1 MIEQIHLAI
10 QYLATAAISFVDK
23 KEDDSH
29 TNLGFS
35 IETKTMST
43 RALSENGES
52 LSFSYTHFGLIWK
65 GIDEEKSISLDGKTH
80 AQIIQW
86 LEKTTAHLSKTYHY
100 DLHYDLPYTIHNEYT
115 FYRKDQDLLNELSQ
129 LRILAQDVFERF
141 LIDQALVSEI
151 RVWPHHFD
159 TGGFVTLENGIGVGF
174 GLGIPDTVHD
184 DYYFYIGGYQGHD
197 AIDPK
202 DFSSL
207 TNGHWV
213 NTGFKGGVLSVVG
226 TDKHKSLTFLNQA
239 IANYK
244 K

>member
-10 QYLATAAISFVDK
+10 QYLATAAISFIDK

-35 IETKTMST
+35 IASKTMST
-43 RALSENGES
+43 RPLSEKGES
-52 LSFSYTHFGLIWK
+52 LSFSYDHFALTWKNTH
-65 GIDEEKSISLDGKTH
+65 EEKSISLDGKTH
-80 AQIIQW
+80 LQILQW

-100 DLHYDLPYTIHNEYT
+100 DLHYDLPYSIDHNYT
-115 FYRKDQDLLNELSQ
+115 YYRKDQNRLNELSQ
-129 LRILAQDVFERF
+129 LRTLAQDTFENF
-141 LIDQALVSEI
+141 LDDQVLVSEI

-159 TGGFVTLENGIGVGF
+159 TGGFVILENGIGVGF
-174 GLGIPDTVHD
+174 GLGIPDDVHD

-202 DFSSL
+202 KFPPL
-207 TNGHWV
+207 THGHWV
-213 NTGFKGGVLSVVG
+213 NTGFKGGILSVVG
-226 TDKHKSLTFLNQA
+226 VDKQKSLSFLNEA
-239 IANYK
+239 ITSYK